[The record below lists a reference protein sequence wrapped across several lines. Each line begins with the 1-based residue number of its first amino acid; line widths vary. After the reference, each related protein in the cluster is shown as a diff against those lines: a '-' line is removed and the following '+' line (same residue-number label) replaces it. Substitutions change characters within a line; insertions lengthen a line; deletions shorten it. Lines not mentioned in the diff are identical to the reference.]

1 MKRKNPRGTQGEFS
15 RCVKAVE
22 KKDGAYDPRAVCAA
36 MERREYGQKELTRRS
51 VAGKRR
57 KSRRRNPEGEATD
70 AYTGFHGHEPEEEV
84 VVKRDVHFHEHL
96 AGAGKLVKLTVKN
109 DFASV
114 DLTGFKGALLAFNE
128 ERNQLY
134 IEGGDQSVDLR
145 KFGIRNPHDMQ
156 TLGQVFVVEYHTRK
170 DHLGKEGGNAIYVH
184 KFDKPYPDLLY
195 DVRNEKLLFSGG
207 GYNIPDEGIDH

>member
-1 MKRKNPRGTQGEFS
+1 
-15 RCVKAVE
+15 VE
-22 KKDGAYDPRAVCAA
+22 KKGGAYDPRAVCAA
-36 MERREYGQKELTRRS
+36 MERREYGQKELTRRAA
-51 VAGKRR
+51 AGKRR
-57 KSRRRNPEGEATD
+57 KSRRSNPEGEATD
-70 AYTGFHGHEPEEEV
+70 AYMGFHGHEPEEEV

-114 DLTGFKGALLAFNE
+114 DLTGFKGALFAFNE

-145 KFGIRNPHDMQ
+145 KFGIRNPHEME
-156 TLGQVFVVEYHTRK
+156 TLGQVVGVEYHTRK

-207 GYNIPDEGIDH
+207 RYDIPNEGIDH